1 MPSAYSKMKHILI
14 LLFTALLFHSCSS
27 DYESADPSDDDNV
40 SMDYQVMADWN
51 LSNCAECKNMTPQ
64 EVNQQEA
71 VWNNAT
77 EREMAELYTFSQIKR
92 NEAEGR
98 LNAYVKYLMEE
109 KEEPPYSGS
118 ECTFTLTRGSG
129 TWVKTLYTRF

>member
-1 MPSAYSKMKHILI
+1 MKHILI

-40 SMDYQVMADWN
+40 SMEYQVMADWN

-77 EREMAELYTFSQIKR
+77 EREIAKLYTFSQIKR

-118 ECTFTLTRGSG
+118 ECTFILTRGSG

>member
-1 MPSAYSKMKHILI
+1 MKFILIFLI

-77 EREMAELYTFSQIKR
+77 EREIAELYTFSQIKR

-118 ECTFTLTRGSG
+118 VCTFTLTRGSG